1 MLPSRSGDPAEI
13 PAVLTRRDLPELGIA
28 RRELASWISAG
39 TVVQIFRGVYVRA
52 DALDDTAVRAR
63 ALARVLPPGA
73 AVARE
78 AAAWLHGIDCRA
90 PGRLDE
96 PLPLDC
102 VVATGREPVAYAG
115 VRGHADL
122 LGEQDLVDVDGV
134 PVTSPGRTL
143 LDLARF
149 SPTFMGLAAADA
161 LARAYALDLTDLRCR
176 LEEWAGQRHV
186 RRARRVLELCEPDA
200 ESFGESWTRLRLVD
214 AGFPRPEPQIW
225 IYDSDGVGLYRLDM
239 GWRDRRIAVE
249 YDGAEFHSSPE
260 QREADIARRGHLAK
274 EFDWRVVGVDKGDV
288 LGRQLRLELGVGE
301 LLSLEPQIR
310 RRLW

>member
-1 MLPSRSGDPAEI
+1 MLLSRSQTADEVPT
-13 PAVLTRRDLPELGIA
+13 VLTRRELADLGIP
-28 RRELASWISAG
+28 RRVLSAWIEAG
-39 TVVQIFRGVYVRA
+39 TVVQTLRGVYVRA
-52 DALDDTAVRAR
+52 DALDDTSVRAR
-63 ALARVLPPGA
+63 ALGRVLPPGA

-96 PLPLDC
+96 PLALDC
-102 VVATGREPVAYAG
+102 VVATGRKPVAYSG

-122 LGEQDLVDVDGV
+122 LPAEDVVEVDGV

-161 LARAYALDLTDLRCR
+161 LAHAYALDPAELSGR
-176 LEEWAGQRHV
+176 LEAWTGQRHV
-186 RRARRVLELCEPDA
+186 RRARRVLELCEPET
-200 ESFGESWTRLRLVD
+200 ESFGESWTRLRVVD

-225 IYDSDGVGLYRLDM
+225 IYDANGVGLYRLDM
-239 GWRDRRIAVE
+239 GWRERRIAVE
-249 YDGAEFHSSPE
+249 YDGVEFHSSPE
-260 QREADIARRGHLAK
+260 QREADIARREVLA
-274 EFDWRVVGVDKGDV
+274 ERFGWHVVGVDKGDV

-310 RRLW
+310 RRAW